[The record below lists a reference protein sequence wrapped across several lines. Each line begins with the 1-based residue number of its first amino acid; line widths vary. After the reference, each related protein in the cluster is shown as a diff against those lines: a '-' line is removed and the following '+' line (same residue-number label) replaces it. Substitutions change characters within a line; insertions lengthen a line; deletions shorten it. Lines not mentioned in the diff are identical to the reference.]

1 MPEGINNTSFG
12 FYEQHSLKAE
22 EFATINSWIF
32 LGFAEVIVTYF
43 N

>member
-1 MPEGINNTSFG
+1 MPEGINKTSFG
-12 FYEQHSLKAE
+12 FYEQHSLNAE